1 MTNVNKR
8 KKIWTELKH
17 FVILR
22 DELEQTQIQ
31 QQTQTS
37 SNVT

>member
-22 DELEQTQIQ
+22 DELEQTQRQ

>member
-17 FVILR
+17 FIIR
-22 DELEQTQIQ
+22 DELEQTQRQ